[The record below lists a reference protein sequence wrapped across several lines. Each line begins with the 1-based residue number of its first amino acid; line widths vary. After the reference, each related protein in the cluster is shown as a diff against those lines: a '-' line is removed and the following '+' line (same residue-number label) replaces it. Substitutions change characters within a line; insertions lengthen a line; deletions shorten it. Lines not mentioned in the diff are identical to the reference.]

1 MIDDPVNQTN
11 LFNRKPKTVLGGQ
24 VMNINPGRLW
34 LAMAM
39 VLGLAVAAMAQPP
52 PTTSGGSGQ
61 ALLNLDNTVA
71 LHGYD
76 PVAYFM
82 ENRAVKGNRRILER
96 LGSATYYF
104 ASRRSRYEFLG
115 DAPRYQPQFGGYC
128 ATSLAM
134 GRLEDIN
141 PHLFVIFEGKLYL
154 FNNPDAEA
162 GFLRDPRRIAQEA
175 QQHYFRLASQQRRF
189 Y

>member
-1 MIDDPVNQTN
+1 MQRQ
-11 LFNRKPKTVLGGQ
+11 LFRLG
-24 VMNINPGRLW
+24 
-34 LAMAM
+34 LALL
-39 VLGLAVAAMAQPP
+39 LGLALAVAAMAQPP
-52 PTTSGGSGQ
+52 TTSGGSGM

-76 PVAYFM
+76 PVAYFTD
-82 ENRAVKGNRRILER
+82 NRAVKGSRRILQR

-104 ASRRSRYEFLG
+104 ASRGSRYEFLR

-128 ATSLAM
+128 AASLAR

-141 PHLFVIFEGKLYL
+141 PHLFVIYDGKLFL
-154 FNNPDAEA
+154 FSNPEAEA
-162 GFLRDPRRIAQEA
+162 MFMRDPRRTISEA
-175 QQHYFRLASQQRRF
+175 RQHYFDFAAQQRST

>member
-1 MIDDPVNQTN
+1 MQRQ
-11 LFNRKPKTVLGGQ
+11 LFR
-24 VMNINPGRLW
+24 
-34 LAMAM
+34 
-39 VLGLAVAAMAQPP
+39 LGLALLLGLALTATAMAQAP
-52 PTTSGGSGQ
+52 PTTSGGSGM

-76 PVAYFM
+76 PVAYFTD
-82 ENRAVKGNRRILER
+82 NRAVKGSRRILQR

-104 ASRRSRYEFLG
+104 ASRGSRYEFLR

-128 ATSLAM
+128 AASLAS

-141 PHLFVIFEGKLYL
+141 PHLFVIYEGKLFL
-154 FNNPDAEA
+154 FNNPAAEA
-162 GFLRDPRRIAQEA
+162 MFMRDPRRVIYEA
-175 QQHYFRLASQQRRF
+175 REHYFNIASQQRST